1 MGRNRSYKK
10 VLPESYRFE
19 RKLVCKEVEV
29 LFKLT
34 DEQQMILDT
43 VRKIALKEIAP
54 RAADLDETAGFP
66 DHSLNAFAENGLLN
80 PLLPAEYGGV
90 ETSFLTFSMI
100 LEEISRVC
108 ASSALLLIAQADGTL
123 PIVHGGSEDLKAK
136 YLNRLGGDSR
146 VLTALA
152 ATEPGAGSDVLSMR
166 TTAVLKGDRYIINGQ
181 KCFITNGSVADFF
194 VLYAYTDQAKKA
206 RGISAFVVEKDFPGL
221 HYGKNENKMGMRG
234 SVNSELFFDDLEVPC
249 ENLIGREGEG
259 FANLMR
265 TLGMSRLFC
274 ASQAVGI
281 AQGALTEAVAY
292 ARERVQFGKPIAALS
307 TIQFMIADMAAAV
320 ESARLLTYKA
330 ASMLDAGGS
339 EDAETHAAM
348 AKFLASDTAM
358 KVTTDAV
365 QILGGYGYMKDY
377 PVERMMRDAK
387 LTQIY
392 TGTNQIM
399 RLVAGRSILLKS

>member
-1 MGRNRSYKK
+1 M
-10 VLPESYRFE
+10 FD
-19 RKLVCKEVEV
+19 
-29 LFKLT
+29 LT

-43 VRKIALKEIAP
+43 VRKLTSKEIAP
-54 RAADLDETAGFP
+54 RAANLDETAGFP
-66 DHSLNAFAENGLLN
+66 DHSLAAFAENGLLN

-100 LEEISRVC
+100 LEEISRAC

-123 PIVHGGSEDLKAK
+123 PIVHGASDDLKAR

-146 VLTALA
+146 VLAALA

-166 TTAVLKGDRYIINGQ
+166 TTAVPKGDRYIVNGQ

-194 VLYAYTDQAKKA
+194 VLYAYTDPAKKA

-234 SVNSELFFDDLEVPC
+234 SVNSELFFDDMEVPR
-249 ENLIGREGEG
+249 ENLIGKEGKG
-259 FANLMR
+259 FANLMQ

-274 ASQAVGI
+274 AAQAVGI

-292 ARERVQFGKPIAALS
+292 ARERIQFGKPIAALS
-307 TIQFMIADMAAAV
+307 PIQFMIADMAAAV

-330 ASMLDAGGS
+330 ASMLDAGRG
-339 EDAETHAAM
+339 EDAETHAAL

-365 QILGGYGYMKDY
+365 QILGGYGYIKDY

-399 RLVAGRSILLKS
+399 RLVAGRAILGK